1 MEHQT
6 IDATVADLRNKLT
19 PLYNLAALMNEI
31 IINKGEIEINDVVK
45 NCIIASND
53 SLPIIRKVIDS
64 MLFDE
69 PMTKE
74 RLKKISKEF
83 ANNACMPY
91 CWEDVYNRLIDGSAL
106 PFKIETK

>member
-1 MEHQT
+1 MENKT
-6 IDATVADLRNKLT
+6 LDEKVADLRNKLT

-64 MLFDE
+64 ML
-69 PMTKE
+69 TKE

-106 PFKIETK
+106 PFKIETR